1 MSSNRLTSDRLANLP
16 SDYKATIDRTLESKS
31 ELIISLEKVLR
42 IPEAAAYAKEIRSFI
57 DALHRGISA
66 DDFLEDGLLAIWL
79 PALLTFGRIKDR
91 GGSDMREVVE
101 AIVRSAEDRSS
112 RSGALTYVVTVFFL
126 ALGVVLFLCSTVIP
140 VFREMFNEFELKL
153 PPPTLALV
161 WVSDR
166 LGPRSIAIFGVSLTT
181 VLMLWLAM
189 RIGRRLFVTLDPAS
203 VLRGFSS
210 GSNSSLIAMSRFVT
224 TLAELLRI
232 GTPIGDALNTS
243 GKASQS
249 VLLAGVAM
257 RFAKDLRTKG
267 KPSHVVT
274 PYFPRLLFYGLDP
287 TGCGEPNIPLLDELG
302 RIYSERAR
310 YRTDWVTG
318 FIVPVA
324 TIFIGCFVGFV
335 AFALFLPLISLI
347 TSLS

>member
-1 MSSNRLTSDRLANLP
+1 
-16 SDYKATIDRTLESKS
+16 
-31 ELIISLEKVLR
+31 
-42 IPEAAAYAKEIRSFI
+42 
-57 DALHRGISA
+57 
-66 DDFLEDGLLAIWL
+66 
-79 PALLTFGRIKDR
+79 
-91 GGSDMREVVE
+91 MREVVE

-274 PYFPRLLFYGLDP
+274 PYFPRLLFYGLNTTD
-287 TGCGEPNIPLLDELG
+287 GGEPNIPLLDELG
-302 RIYSERAR
+302 RIYAERAR
-310 YRTDWVTG
+310 YRTDWVAG

-324 TIFIGCFVGFV
+324 TLFLGCFVGFV

>member
-1 MSSNRLTSDRLANLP
+1 MSSNGSTSDRLANLP
-16 SDYKATIDRTLESKS
+16 SDHKATIDRILDSKS
-31 ELIISLEKVLR
+31 ELIVSLERLLR

-91 GGSDMREVVE
+91 GSSDMRHVVE
-101 AIVRSAEDRSS
+101 AIVRSAEDRST
-112 RSGALTYVVTVFFL
+112 RSGALMYMLTVFFL

-140 VFREMFNEFELKL
+140 VFAEMFRDFGLRL
-153 PPPTLALV
+153 PLPTQALV

-232 GTPIGDALNTS
+232 GTPIGDALNTA

-249 VLLAGVAM
+249 GLLAGAAM

-274 PYFPRLLFYGLDP
+274 PSFPRLLFYGLDP
-287 TGCGEPNIPLLDELG
+287 AGGGEPNISLLDELG
-302 RIYSERAR
+302 RIYAERAR
-310 YRTDWVTG
+310 YRTDWVAG
-318 FIVPVA
+318 LIVPVA

>member
-1 MSSNRLTSDRLANLP
+1 MSSNGSTSDRLANLP
-16 SDYKATIDRTLESKS
+16 SDHKATIDRILESKS
-31 ELIISLEKVLR
+31 ELNVSLERLLH

-66 DDFLEDGLLAIWL
+66 DDFLEDGSLAIWL

-91 GGSDMREVVE
+91 GGSDMRQVVE
-101 AIVRSAEDRSS
+101 AIVRSAEDRST
-112 RSGALTYVVTVFFL
+112 RSGALMYMLTVFFL

-140 VFREMFNEFELKL
+140 VFAEMFRDFGLRL
-153 PPPTLALV
+153 PLPTQALV

-181 VLMLWLAM
+181 VLMLWLAI

-232 GTPIGDALNTS
+232 G
-243 GKASQS
+243 
-249 VLLAGVAM
+249 
-257 RFAKDLRTKG
+257 
-267 KPSHVVT
+267 
-274 PYFPRLLFYGLDP
+274 
-287 TGCGEPNIPLLDELG
+287 
-302 RIYSERAR
+302 
-310 YRTDWVTG
+310 
-318 FIVPVA
+318 
-324 TIFIGCFVGFV
+324 
-335 AFALFLPLISLI
+335 
-347 TSLS
+347 